1 MIDAHFQTPGFLEQQ
16 PAMARQKYF
25 SDLN

>member
-16 PAMARQKYF
+16 PAMARQNYF
-25 SDLN
+25 SYLN